1 MGSAEKAKPNP
12 LKRSFESLISSQS
25 EPMDSEVSFIPRDY
39 QLKVYEVAMRR
50 NTIAVLETG
59 AGKTMIAVMMIKEI
73 GKSLKNDNGG
83 KKLIVFLAPTVHLV
97 HQQYKEIKS
106 RTELDVEEYY
116 GARGVDEWSAKNWE
130 KEINEHDVLVMTPQI
145 LLDALRKAYLS
156 FTVCCFLILDE
167 CHRATGN
174 HPYARIMK
182 EFYHISTERPKIFGM
197 TASPVIRKGVS
208 CAIDSEEQIR
218 ELETLLDSQVYTV
231 EDSIGLGECIPSA
244 TITCRFYDPIQ
255 PPNLEM
261 KVKLESSFS
270 KFDAILLDFQ
280 KLLPSQ
286 YKDTDDIYKLLRDR
300 LANDHSKILFCLEN
314 LGLLC
319 AYEAVK
325 VCLENTPKIQ
335 EECQVYKESVGQY
348 ENFLR
353 EVMSIMEG
361 PDEQKKLLD
370 GVRGGSDALAT
381 GQISSKLHEL
391 LEIFRSFGKE
401 TEVLCIIF
409 VERIIAAKVIER
421 LMKKTTDLSHFNVSY
436 LTGSNSSAGGL
447 TPKVQTEILKSFR
460 HGKVNLLFSTD
471 VVEEGIHVA
480 KCSSVIRF
488 DLPQTVRSYV
498 QSRGRAR
505 QKDSQYIIMLERG
518 NTKQIDHMSY
528 ITRSENYMK
537 NTTMKRDPDDLVVKA
552 PVTNEELAYVSES
565 TGASVTASSSLSLIQ
580 RYCQKLPGDKYFI
593 PKPKFEQLVEGSLY
607 RCKLIL
613 PLNAAFQTIIGPEA
627 RNFHVAKQLVCLD
640 ACKKL
645 HVMGALNDHLLPS
658 NEDSSQN
665 DSTSNIKVLAS
676 GAGTTKRKELHGSI
690 SIRMLSGTWGDDGAI
705 FHAYRI
711 DFSCNIAEQKYS
723 SFVLLLASKLDDDVG
738 NIEVELY
745 LLSKFVRAFVS
756 SCGEIHLDSQ
766 QVAKAKCFQELIFNE
781 ETATERPLKI
791 NWMGIESCVSAV
803 KFLKRNAWLNFQH
816 PEAIKDK
823 SFPPA
828 SGSVMTKFNSDIIH
842 LANISAYADGLKEMV
857 VVAIHTGR
865 IYSILYAVAG
875 TSAESPFEGDTDAS
889 YSSFAD
895 YYNKKYG
902 IVLKYPEQ
910 PLLLLKQSHNSHN
923 LLVDFRNEGA
933 SLKNKSKDL
942 REKVVGKP
950 QQHAHMPPELLV
962 STDIRTDVLK
972 PFYLLPS
979 LMHRME
985 SLMLSSQLRE
995 EISSRAGHFEISSS
1009 LILEALTTLR
1019 CNETFSMERLELL
1032 GDSVLKYA
1040 VSCHL
1045 FLKYPKKHE
1054 GQLSSHR
1061 SRIVSNSA
1069 LHKLGTN
1076 CKLQEYIRDCAFDPR
1091 RWTAPGQRSI
1101 WPSPCRHGLDSMEVP
1116 LDSKFFSED
1125 AKLLL
1130 GKTCDRGHRWMG
1142 SKTISDC
1149 VEALIGAYY
1158 VGGGL
1163 TAALS
1168 LMKWLGVE
1176 AEVELSLID
1185 DAIRVA
1191 SLYSYAPKAEDIFI
1205 LESKLGYIF
1214 STKGLLLE
1222 AITHAT
1228 EPDQGVRYC
1237 YQRLEFLGDAVL
1249 DILITLH
1256 LYENHKNVDPGD
1268 LTDLRSASV
1277 NNDNFAI
1284 AAVKRNLHSHLQH
1297 GSFYLESQISEF
1309 VKHVADMSTTV
1320 LTPDTKGPKVLGDLV
1335 ESIAGAILID
1345 SSLNLD
1351 KVWKVFKPLLSPIVT
1366 PDKLELPP
1374 SRELMELCDSLGY
1387 FIKEHF
1393 AADGDI
1399 VRAELKLQLEDVLL
1413 EAQGS
1418 GPNRKASKGMAA
1430 LCLLKELEL
1439 RGITSSKRRKTD
1451 TDNVDN
1457 SPSPRSDDNIRS
1469 QPDGEASG
1477 SATEKP
1483 KPPEL
1488 QPDINGDLL
1497 KRACSARAHDSKT
1510 ADVLVLPPVD
1520 MKKGGARNSL
1530 YALCKKLQWPMP
1542 AFDTME
1548 QKSRTPIQIGDRTGF
1563 NSFKSQISLT
1573 IPDFGKIEL
1582 IGEARADKKS
1592 SFDSAALVMLYEL
1605 ERRGKIIIGE

>member
-1 MGSAEKAKPNP
+1 MSWESTKICQSVLQSFLSPPTTFAIIPYLREKIIGKQVSEVFVFGASVNLPVSASFLVLLCGFFRCSRKTSEAMGSAEKAKPNP

-73 GKSLKNDNGG
+73 GKSLKNDNGVYG
-83 KKLIVFLAPTVHLV
+83 QRLLEETEIFYVRAAYHYVTDCTW
-97 HQQYKEIKS
+97 QQYKEIKS

-361 PDEQKKLLD
+361 PDGCMYLMSTSLIPILILLIQFFELTSEILIEQKKLLD

-766 QVAKAKCFQELIFNE
+766 QVAKAKCFQELIFNGLFGKLFFKSSGVRKFLFQTEESLWDPSNMYLLLPLSE

-1009 LILEALTTLR
+1009 L
-1019 CNETFSMERLELL
+1019 
-1032 GDSVLKYA
+1032 
-1040 VSCHL
+1040 
-1045 FLKYPKKHE
+1045 
-1054 GQLSSHR
+1054 
-1061 SRIVSNSA
+1061 
-1069 LHKLGTN
+1069 
-1076 CKLQEYIRDCAFDPR
+1076 EYIRDCAFDPR

-1237 YQRLEFLGDAVL
+1237 YQ
-1249 DILITLH
+1249 
-1256 LYENHKNVDPGD
+1256 
-1268 LTDLRSASV
+1268 
-1277 NNDNFAI
+1277 
-1284 AAVKRNLHSHLQH
+1284 
-1297 GSFYLESQISEF
+1297 
-1309 VKHVADMSTTV
+1309 
-1320 LTPDTKGPKVLGDLV
+1320 VLGDLV